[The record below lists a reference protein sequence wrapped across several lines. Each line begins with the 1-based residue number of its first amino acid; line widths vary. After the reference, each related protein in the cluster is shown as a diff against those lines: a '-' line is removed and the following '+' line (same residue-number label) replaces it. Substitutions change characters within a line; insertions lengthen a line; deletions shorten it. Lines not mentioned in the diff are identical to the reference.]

1 MLAQHAVIATG
12 YEPGKLVDPGRF
24 TKSSTWAMATAP
36 QPDRLWRSR
45 CLFWETVNPYMY
57 MRTTLD
63 GRIVVG
69 GEDGSVADEANRDA
83 LIPKKTAAIGAIL
96 GAFSRPEAQ
105 REPSP

>member
-1 MLAQHAVIATG
+1 
-12 YEPGKLVDPGRF
+12 
-24 TKSSTWAMATAP
+24 
-36 QPDRLWRSR
+36 
-45 CLFWETVNPYMY
+45 MY

-69 GEDGSVADEANRDA
+69 GEDGSLADGANQDA

-96 GAFSRPEAQ
+96 GAFLRPEAQ